1 MKIKCPLCDFENGE
15 GSKFCKNCNEPLF
28 KQGYSED
35 NPYIKKRGNKD
46 QPFKLI
52 SDEEIKAETEEGKYN
67 MNIKPVD
74 VIFLERAD
82 GHKVGDEF
90 PNYFEYQYGAN
101 PSSLLEKALTNN
113 FLIKSDSIVNNM
125 EKTKTSKLKEVLK
138 KHNLK
143 VSGKKQEQIERLII
157 NVSEEELK
165 TAFPDSYY
173 ILNDKGKSIV
183 QENEHIIYY
192 HKSQHLR
199 NEISLDK
206 YHDLL
211 KDKTDDSVKYDIAL
225 ELLKNKAMQNRDN
238 GDWGLYRNSLFS
250 KAKVY
255 EDKQDNQSALE
266 LYLAICHIDLSGL
279 SNGNAYMPSTIF
291 LAPGIISLVREL
303 TSKLELDKETLK
315 EKYFYYVEELK
326 LPKTRFSKEQSL
338 EYLIRAT
345 EENIDKMNEEL
356 REKTKEDEIE
366 ILADVEN
373 NKPHT
378 GIHKQRF

>member
-1 MKIKCPLCDFENGE
+1 MKIKCPQCDFENEE
-15 GSKFCKNCNEPLF
+15 GSGFCKNCNIPLS
-28 KQGYSED
+28 KQDYSED
-35 NPYIKKRGNKD
+35 NPYIKKNGNED
-46 QPFKLI
+46 QPFELI
-52 SDEEIKAETEEGKYN
+52 SDEEVKAETEEGKYN

-74 VIFLERAD
+74 VIFLERAN

-90 PNYFEYQYGAN
+90 PHYFKYQYGAN

-113 FLIKSDSIVNNM
+113 FLIKSDSIVNNI
-125 EKTKTSKLKEVLK
+125 EKIKTSKLKEVLK

-143 VSGKKQEQIERLII
+143 VSGKKQELIERLVT

-165 TAFPDSYY
+165 AAFPDLYY

-192 HKSQHLR
+192 HKSQHLK

-206 YHDLL
+206 YHNLL
-211 KDKTDDSVKYDIAL
+211 KDKIDDSAKYDIAL
-225 ELLKNKAMQNRDN
+225 ELLKNNAMQNRDN
-238 GDWGLYRNSLFS
+238 GDWGLYRNSLLS
-250 KAKVY
+250 KARVY

-266 LYLAICHIDLSGL
+266 LYLTICHIDLSGL
-279 SNGNAYMPSTIF
+279 SNGNAYMPRTLI
-291 LAPGIISLVREL
+291 LAPGIIGLVTKL

-315 EKYFYYVEELK
+315 EKYLYYAEELK

-345 EENIDKMNEEL
+345 EENIYKVNEEL
-356 REKTKEDEIE
+356 RE
-366 ILADVEN
+366 
-373 NKPHT
+373 
-378 GIHKQRF
+378 

>member
-1 MKIKCPLCDFENGE
+1 MKIKCPLCDFENEE

-28 KQGYSED
+28 KQSYSKD
-35 NPYIKKRGNKD
+35 NPYIKKRGD
-46 QPFKLI
+46 EYQPFELI
-52 SDEEIKAETEEGKYN
+52 SDEEVKAETEEGKYN

-90 PNYFEYQYGAN
+90 PNYFKYQYGAN
-101 PSSLLEKALTNN
+101 PSSLLEKALANN
-113 FLIKSDSIVNNM
+113 YLIKSDSILNNI
-125 EKTKTSKLKEVLK
+125 EKIKTSKLKEVLK

-143 VSGKKQEQIERLII
+143 VSGKKQELIERLIT

-192 HKSQHLR
+192 HKSQYLR

-206 YHDLL
+206 YHNLL
-211 KDKTDDSVKYDIAL
+211 KDKTDDGVKYDIAL
-225 ELLKNKAMQNRDN
+225 ELLKNNAMQNRDN
-238 GDWGLYRNSLFS
+238 GDWGLYRNSLLS
-250 KAKVY
+250 KARVY

-266 LYLAICHIDLSGL
+266 LYLTICHIDLSGL
-279 SNGNAYMPSTIF
+279 SNGNAYMPSTLF
-291 LAPGIISLVREL
+291 LAPGIISLVIEL
-303 TSKLELDKETLK
+303 ISKLELDKEALK
-315 EKYFYYVEELK
+315 EKYFYCVEELK

-345 EENIDKMNEEL
+345 EENIDKVREEL

-366 ILADVEN
+366 ILE
-373 NKPHT
+373 
-378 GIHKQRF
+378 

>member
-1 MKIKCPLCDFENGE
+1 MKIKCPLCDFENEE

-52 SDEEIKAETEEGKYN
+52 SDEEVKAEIEEGKYA
-67 MNIKPVD
+67 MNIRPVD

-143 VSGKKQEQIERLII
+143 VSGKKQEQIERLIT

-192 HKSQHLR
+192 HKSQHLK
-199 NEISLDK
+199 NEIFLDK

-211 KDKTDDSVKYDIAL
+211 KDKTDDSAKYDIAL
-225 ELLKNKAMQNRDN
+225 ELLKNKATQNRDN
-238 GDWGLYRNSLFS
+238 GDWGLYGNSLLS

-266 LYLAICHIDLSGL
+266 LYLTICHIDLSGL
-279 SNGNAYMPSTIF
+279 SNGNAYMPNTVF
-291 LAPGIISLVREL
+291 LAPGIISLVRKL
-303 TSKLELDKETLK
+303 TSKLKLDKETLK
-315 EKYFYYVEELK
+315 EKYFYCVEELK

-345 EENIDKMNEEL
+345 EENIDKVNEEL

-366 ILADVEN
+366 ILE
-373 NKPHT
+373 
-378 GIHKQRF
+378 

>member
-1 MKIKCPLCDFENGE
+1 MKIKCPLCGFENEE

-46 QPFKLI
+46 PPFKLI
-52 SDEEIKAETEEGKYN
+52 SDEEVNAETEGGKYN

-90 PNYFEYQYGAN
+90 PNYFEYQYDAN

-125 EKTKTSKLKEVLK
+125 EKTKTSKFKEVLK

-143 VSGKKQEQIERLII
+143 VSGKKQELIERLIT
-157 NVSEEELK
+157 NVSEEDLK

-192 HKSQHLR
+192 HKSQHLK

-211 KDKTDDSVKYDIAL
+211 KGKTDDSAKYDIAL
-225 ELLKNKAMQNRDN
+225 ELIKNNAMQNRDDGN
-238 GDWGLYRNSLFS
+238 WGLYRNSLFS

-279 SNGNAYMPSTIF
+279 ANGNAYMPSTIF
-291 LAPGIISLVREL
+291 LAPGIISLVIEL
-303 TSKLELDKETLK
+303 TSKLELDKEALE
-315 EKYFYYVEELK
+315 EKYFYCVEELK
-326 LPKTRFSKEQSL
+326 LPKTRFSKEQSF

-345 EENIDKMNEEL
+345 EENSDCVKVREEL

-366 ILADVEN
+366 ILE
-373 NKPHT
+373 
-378 GIHKQRF
+378 

>member
-1 MKIKCPLCDFENGE
+1 MKIKCPLCDFENEE
-15 GSKFCKNCNEPLF
+15 GNKFCINCNVPLS
-28 KQGYSED
+28 KQDYDED
-35 NPYIKKRGNKD
+35 NPYIKKRGKEEESF
-46 QPFKLI
+46 QLI
-52 SDEEIKAETEEGKYN
+52 SNEEVKAETEEGKYN

-138 KHNLK
+138 RHNLK
-143 VSGKKQEQIERLII
+143 VSGKKQELLERLITNI
-157 NVSEEELK
+157 SEEELK

-173 ILNDKGKSIV
+173 ILNNKGKSII

-211 KDKTDDSVKYDIAL
+211 KDKTDESAKYDIAL

-255 EDKQDNQSALE
+255 EDKQDDQSTLE
-266 LYLAICHIDLSGL
+266 LYLTICHIDFSGL
-279 SNGNAYMPSTIF
+279 SNGNAYMPSTII

-303 TSKLELDKETLK
+303 TSKLELGKETLI
-315 EKYFYYVEELK
+315 EKYLYYVEKLK
-326 LPKTRFSKEQSL
+326 LPKTRFSKEQSV

-345 EENIDKMNEEL
+345 EDNIDKVNEEL

-366 ILADVEN
+366 ILAR
-373 NKPHT
+373 K
-378 GIHKQRF
+378 I

>member
-1 MKIKCPLCDFENGE
+1 MKIECPLCGLENEE
-15 GSKFCKNCNEPLF
+15 GSKFCKNCNIPLS
-28 KQGYSED
+28 KQDYSKD
-35 NPYIKKRGNKD
+35 NPYIKKKGNED
-46 QPFKLI
+46 QPFELI
-52 SDEEIKAETEEGKYN
+52 SDEEVKAETEERKYN

-90 PNYFEYQYGAN
+90 PNYFEYQYGVN

-125 EKTKTSKLKEVLK
+125 DKTNASKLKEVLK

-143 VSGKKQEQIERLII
+143 VSGKKQELIERLIT
-157 NVSEEELK
+157 NASEEELK

-183 QENEHIIYY
+183 QKNEHIIYY
-192 HKSQHLR
+192 HKSQYLK

-211 KDKTDDSVKYDIAL
+211 KDKTDDNAKYDIAL
-225 ELLKNKAMQNRDN
+225 ELLENNAMQNRYN

-255 EDKQDNQSALE
+255 EDKQDNQSALD
-266 LYLAICHIDLSGL
+266 LYLTICHIDLSGL
-279 SNGNAYMPSTIF
+279 SNGNAYMPSTVF
-291 LAPGIISLVREL
+291 LAPGIIGLVSEL
-303 TSKLELDKETLK
+303 TSKLGLDKKTLK
-315 EKYFYYVEELK
+315 EKYFYYVEKLK
-326 LPKTRFSKEQSL
+326 LPKTRFSKEQSV

-345 EENIDKMNEEL
+345 EDNIDKVNEEL
-356 REKTKEDEIE
+356 REKTNEDEIE
-366 ILADVEN
+366 ILE
-373 NKPHT
+373 
-378 GIHKQRF
+378 

>member
-1 MKIKCPLCDFENGE
+1 MKIKCPLCDFENEE
-15 GSKFCKNCNEPLF
+15 GSKFCKNCNIPLY
-28 KQGYSED
+28 KQHYSED
-35 NPYIKKRGNKD
+35 NPYIKKRLNKD

-52 SDEEIKAETEEGKYN
+52 SDEEVKAETEEEKYN
-67 MNIKPVD
+67 MNIKPID

-90 PNYFEYQYGAN
+90 PRYFEYQYGVN
-101 PSSLLEKALTNN
+101 PSSLLKKALTNN
-113 FLIKSDSIVNNM
+113 FLIKSDSMVNNM
-125 EKTKTSKLKEVLK
+125 EKTKNSKLQGVLK
-138 KHNLK
+138 KNNLK
-143 VSGKKQEQIERLII
+143 VSGKKEELIERLIT

-173 ILNDKGKSIV
+173 ILNDKGKNII
-183 QENEHIIYY
+183 QKNEHIIYY

-211 KDKTDDSVKYDIAL
+211 KDKTDESAKYDIAL

-238 GDWGLYRNSLFS
+238 GDWGLYRNSLLS

-255 EDKQDNQSALE
+255 EDKQDIQSALE
-266 LYLAICHIDLSGL
+266 LYLKICHIDLSGL

-291 LAPGIISLVREL
+291 LAPGIISLIREL
-303 TSKLELDKETLK
+303 TSKLELDKKTLK
-315 EKYFYYVEELK
+315 TKYFYYAEGLK

-338 EYLIRAT
+338 EYFIRAM
-345 EENIDKMNEEL
+345 EENIDKVNGEL

-366 ILADVEN
+366 ILE
-373 NKPHT
+373 
-378 GIHKQRF
+378 